1 MLGSTPRQ
9 LTAVLKGLIT
19 NVNELLGQEVSGM
32 DYITSAGAGV
42 AFLLV
47 LTADK
52 WSLQSL

>member
-42 AFLLV
+42 ALLV